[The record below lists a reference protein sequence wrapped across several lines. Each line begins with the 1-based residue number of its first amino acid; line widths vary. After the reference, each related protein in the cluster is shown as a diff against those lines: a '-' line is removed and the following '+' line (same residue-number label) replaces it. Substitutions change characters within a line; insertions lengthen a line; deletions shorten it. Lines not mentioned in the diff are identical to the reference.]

1 MGTEGSWREG
11 GAVLVHDDGRPGR
24 PAPPLSLGFYQGSLS
39 DLASRL
45 KRRTLPALG
54 ISATLLIQQLRQH
67 WRMVDGVDRIA
78 EEMPVAAWVLGRKMR
93 ELLAEREEDPEDED
107 VLDGRPWV
115 QAAVASLRTTTA
127 HQDPVM
133 PGPPRWPVPGWP
145 PIRDAHAWRLPLM
158 WPPRRAQPQARPS
171 AAVVAPD
178 PPLWRRALLLL
189 RRIRRSPDDDFQTLV
204 SDLPVPLQVEQFLV
218 VMALWSRGRLA
229 PSQRHSYG
237 PLSLRVVTRQARRE
251 RTG

>member
-1 MGTEGSWREG
+1 M
-11 GAVLVHDDGRPGR
+11 HDDGTPGR
-24 PAPPLSLGFYQGSLS
+24 AAPPISLGPYQGSLS

-45 KRRTLPALG
+45 KRRTLAALG

-67 WRMVDGVDRIA
+67 WRTLDGVDRIA
-78 EEMPVAAWVLGRKMR
+78 DEMPVAAWVLGRKMR
-93 ELLAEREEDPEDED
+93 ELLAEREEDPEDDD
-107 VLDGRPWV
+107 VFDGRPWV
-115 QAAVASLRTTTA
+115 QEAVASLRTITA
-127 HQDPVM
+127 HQGPVM
-133 PGPPRWPVPGWP
+133 PGPARWPAPGWP

-158 WPPRRAQPQARPS
+158 WPPLRVQRHARPI

-189 RRIRRSPDDDFQTLV
+189 RRIRRAPEDDFQTLV

-229 PSQRHSYG
+229 PSQRHSFG
-237 PLSLRVVTRQARRE
+237 PLTLRIVARPARRE
-251 RTG
+251 RTR